1 MSENYILDL
10 IKQDSRI
17 DGRKLKEFRKPV
29 KIETGISKNAEG
41 SAKATIGETE
51 VIAGI
56 KLSLGEPYPDNP
68 DEGTIMVTSE
78 LLPMA
83 SEEFESGPPGKQA
96 IELARIIDRGIR
108 ESKALDFKKLC
119 IKKGELI
126 WLVFIDIYP
135 INDAGNLIDASAL
148 ATVAALKEVKFPKLE
163 KNKIKY
169 GELTKDKLPLTKI
182 PITCTLVKI
191 GDKILVDPNSE
202 EEQVIDARLS
212 VAVCGNKINAMQKG
226 GIEGLSFKEIDEMM
240 DIAFEKEKE
249 LRKAIQ

>member
-10 IKQDSRI
+10 VKQDSRI
-17 DGRKLKEFRKPV
+17 DGRKLKEFRKPI

-51 VIAGI
+51 VIVGI
-56 KLSLGEPYPDNP
+56 KLNVGEPYPDNP
-68 DEGTIMVTSE
+68 DEGTIIVSAE

-83 SEEFESGPPGKQA
+83 SEEFESGPPGTQA
-96 IELARIIDRGIR
+96 IELARIVDRGIR
-108 ESKALDFKKLC
+108 ESKVIDFKKLC
-119 IKKGELI
+119 IKKGELC

-148 ATVAALKEVKFPKLE
+148 AAIAALKEVKFPKLE
-163 KNKIKY
+163 KDKVKY
-169 GELTKDKLPLTKI
+169 GELTKEKLPLNKI
-182 PITCTLVKI
+182 PITCTLIKL
-191 GDKILVDPNSE
+191 GGKILVDPNLE
-202 EEQVIDARLS
+202 EEQVIDARLTIAIS
-212 VAVCGNKINAMQKG
+212 NNKINAMQKG
-226 GIEGLSFKEIDEMM
+226 GVEGLSFEEIDKMM